1 MTKYLIHELKMKLKG
16 TWKKH
21 VVNIRKNNWKSQLK
35 DLESQYME
43 WLNSA
48 VSKKFITETGKIED
62 WENNIDKKNLKN
74 NFYEQLE
81 KFKNKIEEI

>member
-1 MTKYLIHELKMKLKG
+1 M
-16 TWKKH
+16 
-21 VVNIRKNNWKSQLK
+21 S
-35 DLESQYME
+35 S
-43 WLNSA
+43 S